1 MWKRKMGVREWAK
14 IEEKLGGTRRGR
26 GENLW
31 GFGWKEHEMKS
42 RRPTLD
48 FL

>member
-1 MWKRKMGVREWAK
+1 MGVREWAK
-14 IEEKLGGTRRGR
+14 IEQRLGGTRRGR

-31 GFGWKEHEMKS
+31 GVFFGWKEHEMKS